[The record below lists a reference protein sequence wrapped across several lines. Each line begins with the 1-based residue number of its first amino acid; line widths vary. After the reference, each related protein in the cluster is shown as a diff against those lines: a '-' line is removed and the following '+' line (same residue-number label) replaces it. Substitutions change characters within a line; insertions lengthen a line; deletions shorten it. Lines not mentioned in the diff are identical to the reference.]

1 MPRHTRLAYIPA
13 AIALSA
19 LLAFAQQAPS
29 QQTPNRPA
37 GAPELPPG
45 VQEVTSVEGITEYS
59 LPNGLRVLLFPDES
73 KPKVTVNM
81 TYLVGSRFE
90 GYGETGMAHLLEHML
105 FKQTKSGRDVKK
117 ELADHGADYN
127 GTTSYDRTNYFETVA
142 ATPENLRW
150 ALGLEAE
157 RMTGMRIEKQL
168 LDTEMTVVRNEF
180 EMGENSP
187 GRVLEQRVLEEAY
200 LFHAYHRP
208 AIGTRSDI
216 EHVPIERLAAF
227 YQKYYQPDN
236 AILTIAGK
244 FNEPQT
250 LAWIAQD
257 FSPIPRPA
265 RKLDQTYTQE
275 PVQDGERTVV
285 LRRTGDSQELLVVY
299 HGPAGAHPDGAA
311 LDVLSE
317 MMGEA
322 PAGRLY
328 KALVESKKAVS
339 VGMDFEDMHDPG
351 FISVAAQLRTD
362 QSIDDAKDILLKTVE
377 GVAAQPPT
385 AEEVERAKARI
396 AKQIELALTDSE
408 TVGLSLSE
416 AAADGDWRLLFLE
429 RDQIAKVTP
438 ADVERVAK
446 AYLKQSNRTLGE
458 FIPTQK
464 PDRAEI
470 PATPDIE
477 AMLKNYKGGQAIS
490 QGEAFDPSPSN
501 IEKRVTRLT
510 LPDGTKVLLLPK
522 KTRGGTVIAQM
533 VFRFGNEKTLFGKAA
548 IGQLTGAMLM
558 RGTTTK
564 TRQQIQD
571 ETDRLKAHVNVSGGV
586 NSASAGIQTTEANL
600 AGSLKLAAEILQ
612 HPSFPANELDQL
624 RQQRLAGIE
633 QGRSEPQTLAFLELD
648 RHLDSN
654 YSRGDLR
661 YVSTPDEQIEDLKKV
676 SLADIQQFY
685 KQFYGGG
692 PESEIAIVGQFDPAQ
707 ITKVLADLFGNW
719 KTPAPYARILSPY
732 RHVAAFEKT
741 IETPDKQNAMLA
753 AGELAKI
760 SDADPDYPAMIMA
773 DYILG
778 GQTSSR
784 LFKRIREKEGL
795 SYEVQ
800 TALEVPTEDDGGEFL
815 GVAIANPQNTPK
827 AEASFKDEL
836 ALTLKDGFTAEE
848 VDAAKKSWL
857 EERQVHRTEDGALA
871 GLLMTRARYGR
882 TLKFDEALEAKVAAL
897 TPEQIT
903 EAFRRHINPAE
914 MSYVTAGDFAKAA
927 SAVRADKSVSGNGGG
942 SVH

>member
-1 MPRHTRLAYIPA
+1 MPRHSKLAYIPA

-19 LLAFAQQAPS
+19 LLASAQA
-29 QQTPNRPA
+29 
-37 GAPELPPG
+37 LPQG
-45 VQEVTSVEGITEYS
+45 VQKITSVEGITEYS
-59 LPNGLRVLLFPDES
+59 LPNGLHVLLFPDQS

-90 GYGETGMAHLLEHML
+90 GYGESGMAHLLEHMM
-105 FKQTKSGRDVKK
+105 FKRTKSDRDVKK
-117 ELADHGADYN
+117 ELSDHGADYN

-142 ATPENLRW
+142 ATPENLKW

-187 GRVLEQRVLEEAY
+187 SRVLEQRVLEEAY

-236 AILTIAGK
+236 AILTVAGK
-244 FNEPQT
+244 FDEAQT
-250 LAWIAQD
+250 LALIAQD
-257 FSPIPRPA
+257 FSPLPRPA

-275 PVQDGERTVV
+275 PVQDGERTVI

-299 HGPAGAHPDGAA
+299 HGPAGAHPDAGA
-311 LDVLSE
+311 LDVLTE
-317 MMGEA
+317 LMGDA
-322 PAGRLY
+322 PGGRLY

-351 FISVAAQLRTD
+351 FISASAELRTD
-362 QSIDDAKDILLKTVE
+362 QSIDEARDILLKSIE
-377 GVAAQPPT
+377 SVAAQPPS
-385 AEEVERAKARI
+385 AEEVDRAKARLE
-396 AKQIELALTDSE
+396 KQIELALTDSE
-408 TVGLSLSE
+408 NVGLSLSE

-429 RDQIAKVTP
+429 RDEIQKVTP

-446 AYLKQSNRTLGE
+446 IYLKQSNRTLGE
-458 FIPTQK
+458 FIPTK
-464 PDRAEI
+464 NPDRTDI
-470 PATPDIE
+470 PPTPDVE
-477 AMLKNYKGGQAIS
+477 ALLKNYKGGQAIS

-501 IEKRVTRLT
+501 IESRVTRLK
-510 LPDGTKVLLLPK
+510 LADGTKVVLLPK

-533 VFRFGNEKTLFGKAA
+533 VFRFGDEKTLYGKAEV
-548 IGQLTGAMLM
+548 GQLTGAMLM

-600 AGSLKLAAEILQ
+600 AGSLRLAAEILQ
-612 HPSFPANELDQL
+612 HPSFPASELEQL
-624 RQQRLAGIE
+624 RQQHIAGIE
-633 QGRSEPQTLAFLELD
+633 QGRNEPQTLAFLELD
-648 RHLDSN
+648 RHLDAN
-654 YSRGDLR
+654 YPRGDLR

-676 SLADIQQFY
+676 SLAEIQQFY
-685 KQFYGGG
+685 RQFYGGG

-707 ITKVLADLFGNW
+707 VSKLLAELFGNW

-732 RHVAAFEKT
+732 RQVAAMDKT

-760 SDADPDYPAMIMA
+760 SDEDPDYPAMIMA

-784 LFKRIREKEGL
+784 MFKRIREKEGL

-800 TALEVPTEDDGGEFL
+800 TALEVPTQDDGGEFI
-815 GVAIANPQNTPK
+815 GVAIANPQNAPK

-836 ALTLKDGFTAEE
+836 ALTLKSGFTAEE
-848 VDAAKKSWL
+848 VAAAKKAWL

-871 GLLMTRARYGR
+871 GLLISRERYGR
-882 TLKFDEALEAKVAAL
+882 DLKFDEALEAKVAAL

-903 EAFRRHINPAE
+903 EAFRRHIDPAA
-914 MSYVTAGDFAKAA
+914 MSYVKAGDFKKAATPEPEKAA
-927 SAVRADKSVSGNGGG
+927 SNK
-942 SVH
+942 